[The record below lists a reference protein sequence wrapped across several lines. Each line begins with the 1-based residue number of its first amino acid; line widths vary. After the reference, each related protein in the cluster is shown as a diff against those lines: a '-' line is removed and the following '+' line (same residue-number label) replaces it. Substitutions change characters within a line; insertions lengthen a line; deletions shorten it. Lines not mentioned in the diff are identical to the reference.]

1 VGGEPAYSGQV
12 TWCRFV
18 ICSRTP
24 GHPDVGQSVNK
35 LALVYKTQGRYPK
48 AEPLYKRAFAI
59 ELGSRA
65 VSHKAAS
72 PSAEPRWIFLDCPPA
87 HMVVASCALWTPK
100 TQTVGCPRKVNFSSQ
115 LSNRLLYPRRRR
127 RVRIGCP
134 ADNRIE
140 HLGHLELGGDA
151 VHICPLIRPGAPVR
165 EKFSLL
171 CRI

>member
-1 VGGEPAYSGQV
+1 MGGEPAYSGQV

-65 VSHKAAS
+65 VSHKARKPDGRAS
-72 PSAEPRWIFLDCPPA
+72 MDLLRLPAGAYGGCFLRIVDSENSNGRVSTKP
-87 HMVVASCALWTPK
+87 
-100 TQTVGCPRKVNFSSQ
+100 GQ
-115 LSNRLLYPRRRR
+115 LQF
-127 RVRIGCP
+127 
-134 ADNRIE
+134 AT
-140 HLGHLELGGDA
+140 
-151 VHICPLIRPGAPVR
+151 
-165 EKFSLL
+165 
-171 CRI
+171 